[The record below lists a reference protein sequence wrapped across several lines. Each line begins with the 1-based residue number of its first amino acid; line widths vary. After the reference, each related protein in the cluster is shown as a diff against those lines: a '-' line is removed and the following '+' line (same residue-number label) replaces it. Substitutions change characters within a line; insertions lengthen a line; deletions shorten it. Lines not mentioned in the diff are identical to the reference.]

1 MELYRENSVLR
12 LLNNNNINRKFEE
25 QDRLTVPHFFFK
37 HQVTRFPL
45 KLTFRALSFFS
56 DKGLTLDMSAFKPF
70 TVANLRYH
78 SVNNTKLP
86 CYTFLPTQHHSF
98 LRKLPPLFIYIRKRW
113 ICKWL
118 HIHRLRMKSTIDF
131 KHNTISFKILKNKSV
146 NRALIKIKE
155 L

>member
-45 KLTFRALSFFS
+45 KLTFRALSLFS
-56 DKGLTLDMSAFKPF
+56 DEGLTLDMSAFKPF

-98 LRKLPPLFIYIRKRW
+98 LRKLPPLFIYIFIACGWKVQL
-113 ICKWL
+113 IS
-118 HIHRLRMKSTIDF
+118 STIQSAWKF
-131 KHNTISFKILKNKSV
+131 WKTKVLTV
-146 NRALIKIKE
+146 L
-155 L
+155 

>member
-45 KLTFRALSFFS
+45 KLTFRALSLFS

-98 LRKLPPLFIYIRKRW
+98 LRKFIH
-113 ICKWL
+113 L

-131 KHNTISFKILKNKSV
+131 KHNTISLKILKNTSV
-146 NRALIKIKE
+146 NRALIKNKGVVIEGRLEKE
-155 L
+155 SYFS